1 MAQLTI
7 LREKSMI
14 GIVALMD
21 CYVNDQ
27 LVCKVRNGEQVT
39 CEVTNEIIG
48 FKCNMNSNPMSDTVY
63 LDLTDGKTVNI
74 KIKQGAIK
82 PSIKIA
88 DKNAITDK
96 APILPQCSSVRT
108 QPQGDL
114 RSALRTMKKSVDVTN
129 VFQPVA
135 DTNISIFSPTKE
147 VGDYFAVDEN
157 NQLWAVGKGIFP
169 SLRNAIPYHYSDI
182 VDFELIE
189 DDSSIIKG
197 GIGRA
202 VVGGMLFGGVGAI
215 VGGSTGKKKVK
226 QTCSNLMVKIT
237 VNNMDAPV
245 EYIKLVSSNTA
256 KDSMI
261 YRGAY
266 KDAQE
271 IISLL
276 QLICSQ
282 QTDIR
287 TESQNNNS
295 FMSVADEIRKFKEL
309 MDDGIITEEEFLAKK
324 KKLLGL

>member
-1 MAQLTI
+1 MAQLI
-7 LREKSMI
+7 IFREKSMLGMI
-14 GIVALMD
+14 ALMD
-21 CYVNDQ
+21 CYVNDRI
-27 LVCKVRNGEQVT
+27 VCKVKNGEQVS
-39 CEVTNEIIG
+39 CEVSDEIIG
-48 FKCNMNSNPMSDTVY
+48 FKCNMYNNPMSDTVY
-63 LDLTDGKTVNI
+63 LDLTDGKTVTI
-74 KIKQGAIK
+74 KVKQGAIK
-82 PSIKIA
+82 PSVKIA
-88 DKNAITDK
+88 DKSAITDK
-96 APILPQCSSVRT
+96 PAVISQTSAART
-108 QPQGDL
+108 KSQGDL

-129 VFQPVA
+129 AFQSDA
-135 DTNISIFSPTKE
+135 DAGISIFSPTKE

-157 NQLWAVGKGIFP
+157 NQLWAVGKGIFS
-169 SLRNAIPYHYSDI
+169 SLKNAIPHHYSDI

-189 DDSSIIKG
+189 DDSCIIKG

-245 EYIKLVSSNTA
+245 EYIKLISSTTEKN
-256 KDSMI
+256 SMI

-266 KDAQE
+266 QDAQE

-282 QTDIR
+282 QSEIGTD
-287 TESQNNNS
+287 SQNNLS
-295 FMSVADEIRKFKEL
+295 SISAADEIRKFKEL

-324 KKLLGL
+324 KELLGL